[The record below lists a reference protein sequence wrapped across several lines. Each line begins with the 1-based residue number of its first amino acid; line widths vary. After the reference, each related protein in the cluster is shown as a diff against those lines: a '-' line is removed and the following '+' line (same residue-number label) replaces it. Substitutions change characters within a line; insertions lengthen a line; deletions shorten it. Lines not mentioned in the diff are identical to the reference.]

1 MRPDLE
7 KTRIMTTIVNS
18 VRATMAGAMKEAMKI
33 PEVQV
38 NVLRANGL
46 TSFLSSLRG
55 WVVPLGMIA
64 GASAAP
70 GGGAPLRARVG
81 RRARLATPRARARA
95 RTAVR
100 RRFRSAAGW
109 MVYPALTTDFK
120 VNTLGI
126 EKAPPSGQTYE
137 FEKEAV
143 GENPELTAG
152 NVKG

>member
-7 KTRIMTTIVNS
+7 KTRIMTTIINS

-55 WVVPLGMIA
+55 WAVPLGMIA

-70 GGGAPLRARVG
+70 GGGAPLRARFD
-81 RRARLATPRARARA
+81 ARARA
-95 RTAVR
+95 PSVELMLGVR
-100 RRFRSAAGW
+100 EQQWSQ
-109 MVYPALTTDFK
+109 VALLQTP
-120 VNTLGI
+120 
-126 EKAPPSGQTYE
+126 EK
-137 FEKEAV
+137 K
-143 GENPELTAG
+143 
-152 NVKG
+152 

>member
-55 WVVPLGMIA
+55 WAVPLGMIA

-70 GGGAPLRARVG
+70 GGGAPLRARFDG
-81 RRARLATPRARARA
+81 RARLATPRARARGP
-95 RTAVR
+95 
-100 RRFRSAAGW
+100 RSVDVFDPPQAGW
-109 MVYPALTTDFK
+109 STRR
-120 VNTLGI
+120 
-126 EKAPPSGQTYE
+126 
-137 FEKEAV
+137 
-143 GENPELTAG
+143 
-152 NVKG
+152 